1 MYLSRKKATKIN
13 NNFGLLY
20 VLNFIVSFHLFFIIY
35 FNSSFLNLEG
45 FSDRSVSLIY
55 ITGSILGIFGLFLL
69 PKILKLLG
77 NYSAVLILIVLE
89 LLAFLT
95 LAIVEQPTVTI
106 IAFLGY
112 LLFYPLILVSFD
124 IFLEG
129 ITKNE
134 NDTGGIR
141 GIFLTIS
148 NTALIVAPLTAG
160 FLLNGDGFRN
170 MYLIAGAFLI
180 PLFIIIGWYFRGFS
194 NPVYGQIKFQETIKE
209 FKERD
214 NLRNIFISH
223 FTLKL
228 FYSFMVIY
236 TPLFLH
242 NTVGFSF
249 SEIGTLFAIMLLPFA
264 IFEIPLGKIADK
276 FIGEKEIL
284 IAGFLVAGFSTI
296 AISFVTSSSFI
307 FWAILL
313 FITRTGASAIE
324 ITTESYFF
332 KHVDGDD
339 ADTISLFRILRP
351 LGYIIGPVLG
361 AIALSFV
368 DIQFV
373 FIIPGFI
380 FLLGIISAY
389 QIKDT
394 K

>member
-1 MYLSRKKATKIN
+1 MNHKRL
-13 NNFGLLY
+13 
-20 VLNFIVSFHLFFIIY
+20 
-35 FNSSFLNLEG
+35 
-45 FSDRSVSLIY
+45 
-55 ITGSILGIFGLFLL
+55 FGLFLL

-77 NYSAVLILIVLE
+77 NYSAVLILIALE
-89 LLAFLT
+89 LLAFWT
-95 LAIVEQPTVTI
+95 LAFVEQPIITA

-124 IFLEG
+124 IFLES

-134 NDTGGIR
+134 NDTGSVR

-148 NTALIVAPLTAG
+148 NSALIVAPLTAG

-170 MYLIAGAFLI
+170 MYLIAGVFLI
-180 PLFIIIGWYFRGFS
+180 PLFIIIGRYFRGFNS
-194 NPVYGQIKFQETIKE
+194 PAHEQIKFRDTIKE
-209 FKERD
+209 FKKRD

-242 NTVGFSF
+242 NTIGFSF
-249 SEIGTLFAIMLLPFA
+249 SEIGILFAIMLLPFA

-284 IAGFLVAGFSTI
+284 IIGFLIAGLSTI
-296 AISFVTSSSFI
+296 TISFVTSSSFV

-332 KHVDGDD
+332 KHVSGDD
-339 ADTISLFRILRP
+339 VDTISLFRILRP

-368 DIQFV
+368 DIRFV